1 MKEANFNYLQLKYF
15 LEIQNEKSITKASR
29 KLHKGQSTLSHHLM
43 QLEEMLGVTL
53 INRNSK
59 NFVLTPE
66 GVVFKEFC
74 EKVTLAVEHLHTD
87 LKTAVS
93 GGVTRIVASTIPSG
107 YILPPILSKT
117 LKEYPDYFFYID
129 VHDSREAI
137 DMIREGYSEIGIVGK
152 KVIHPSLT
160 YKKIISDTIVLIGN
174 HDYPDTLT
182 VNDLKDLPFINR
194 EYGSGTLSAYMQAL
208 KQYDIYLSNLNIV
221 AECHTSESVKE
232 MVSAG
237 LGIAFISNLCIKNE
251 LELKR
256 LKKIEVNGLR
266 IERDFFIVHQNK
278 KHFSPPA
285 QLLYDTLCTLKT
297 G

>member
-15 LEIQNEKSITKASR
+15 LEIQNEKSITRASR

-43 QLEEMLGVTL
+43 QLEEMLGVSL
-53 INRNSK
+53 ISRNSK
-59 NFVLTPE
+59 NFALTPE
-66 GVVFKEFC
+66 GVIFKEFC
-74 EKVTLAVEHLHTD
+74 EKVMLAVEHLHAD

-107 YILPPILSKT
+107 YLLPPILSKI
-117 LKEYPDYFFYID
+117 LKEYPDYFFHID

-137 DMIREGYSEIGIVGK
+137 DMVREGYSEIGIVGK

-160 YKKIISDTIVLIGN
+160 YRRIISDIIVLIGN
-174 HDYPDTLT
+174 HDYPDRLT
-182 VNDLKDLPFINR
+182 VNDLTGLPFINR
-194 EYGSGTLSAYMQAL
+194 EHGSGTLSAYMNAL
-208 KQYDIYLSNLNIV
+208 KKHDVYPSNLKIV

-237 LGIAFISNLCIKNE
+237 LGVAFISNLCINNE
-251 LELKR
+251 LRLKR
-256 LKKIEVNGLR
+256 LKKIDVDGLR
-266 IERDFFIVHQNK
+266 IERDFFMVHQNK
-278 KHFSPPA
+278 KQFSPPA
-285 QLLYDTLCTLKT
+285 QLIYDTLCSLQK